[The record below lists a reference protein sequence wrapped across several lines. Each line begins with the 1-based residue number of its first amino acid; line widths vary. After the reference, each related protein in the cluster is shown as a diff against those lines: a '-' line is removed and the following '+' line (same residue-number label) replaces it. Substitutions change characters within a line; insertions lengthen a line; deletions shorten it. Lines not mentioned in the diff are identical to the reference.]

1 LVYENVFSVAN
12 EGFSMFI
19 GLGVAIA
26 ALIGAWFIAPKLGVD
41 ARARI
46 ALSALSAGLVCAT
59 TAGFMVSNLAGICVI
74 AAGFLSTA
82 ILFGYERG

>member
-1 LVYENVFSVAN
+1 MFSVAN

-19 GLGVAIA
+19 GIGLAVA

-46 ALSALSAGLVCAT
+46 SLSALATGLVFAA